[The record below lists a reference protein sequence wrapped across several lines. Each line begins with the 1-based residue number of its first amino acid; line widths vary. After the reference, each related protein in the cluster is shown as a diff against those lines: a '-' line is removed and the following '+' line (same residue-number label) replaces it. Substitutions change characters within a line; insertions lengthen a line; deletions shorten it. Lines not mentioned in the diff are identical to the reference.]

1 MQVASNGFISFGQPF
16 FAYIPHSFPVQ
27 EMIVAPYW
35 DDIDL
40 SQKGV
45 VLYSLINDTVSDLVD
60 QVNDYISSKYT
71 NFQAKWILGTLGQC
85 LSLYGCHLYYS
96 KSGNKNLYNDVLRL
110 VLLPPRQSLILFK
123 Q

>member
-71 NFQAKWILGTLGQC
+71 NFQAKWILVARWVNVCPYMDATC
-85 LSLYGCHLYYS
+85 TTVSPAIKIFIMMCY
-96 KSGNKNLYNDVLRL
+96 D
-110 VLLPPRQSLILFK
+110 
-123 Q
+123 